1 MTRVSRKRST
11 ESALGRFTFVIL
23 HSSFAVGVIA
33 LHALAL
39 TACTSPEHPQGETTV
54 PIMTFNLR
62 YGTADDGENSWP
74 HRRDL
79 VLDVIREQAP
89 DVLGVQEAL
98 RFQLDELAAAFPEYA
113 EVGVGRDDGGTAGEY
128 AAILYRADRFE
139 ATEDGTFWF
148 SETPDQPGSTGW
160 GAGLP
165 RVCTWVRLAERAS
178 RRFFY
183 VYNVHFDHES
193 QESRERSAMLL
204 ASRILRRAGTAPVV
218 VVGDF
223 NAGEDN
229 AAILYLKGQ
238 VEPAPE
244 LRLLDSF
251 RVLHPD
257 SSEVGTFNGFSGAT
271 SGSKIDGIL
280 VSSDWEVESAAIVR
294 TSRRGRFPS
303 DHFPVVATLK
313 YREEVR

>member
-1 MTRVSRKRST
+1 
-11 ESALGRFTFVIL
+11 
-23 HSSFAVGVIA
+23 
-33 LHALAL
+33 
-39 TACTSPEHPQGETTV
+39 
-54 PIMTFNLR
+54 MTFNLR

-79 VLDVIREQAP
+79 VIDVVREQAP

-98 RFQLDELAAAFPEYA
+98 RFQLDELAAAFPEFA

-139 ATEDGTFWF
+139 ATEEGTFWF
-148 SETPDQPGSTGW
+148 SEKPDQPGSIGW
-160 GAGLP
+160 GARLP
-165 RVCTWVRLAERAS
+165 RICTWARLAERGT

-193 QESRERSAMLL
+193 QESRERSARLL
-204 ASRILRRAGTAPVV
+204 ASRIVRHAGTAPVV
-218 VVGDF
+218 VLGDF

-229 AAILYLKGQ
+229 AAILFLKGR

-244 LRLLDSF
+244 LRLRDSF

-257 SSEVGTFNGFSGAT
+257 SLEVGTFNGFNGAT

-280 VSSDWEVESAAIVR
+280 ISGHWDVEKAAIVR
-294 TSRRGRFPS
+294 TSRGGRYPS
-303 DHFPVVATLK
+303 DHFPVVAMLK
-313 YREEVR
+313 YGEDVR